1 MVFIMFGKN
10 KKIEENLL
18 VELTK
23 INNKLYEGK
32 ILDIAELLGNT
43 KKMLLR
49 NFSSGIVRGIGVG
62 IGFTIITGVIVYM
75 LQKIIKLNIPIISS
89 YIADIVEIVQKNR

>member
-1 MVFIMFGKN
+1 MFGKN
-10 KKIEENLL
+10 KKLEENLL
-18 VELTK
+18 FELTR

-32 ILDIAELLGNT
+32 ILDIVELLGNT

-49 NFSSGIVRGIGVG
+49 NFLSGIVRGIGVG
-62 IGFTIITGVIVYM
+62 IGFTIITGIIVYV
-75 LQKIIKLNIPIISS
+75 LQKIIKLNIPILSS